1 MNIGIDFVTLENA
14 ANLLWCVNDFKL
26 EQFEDTYVF
35 TNGNDRFIFCK
46 NRNQHPSDNI
56 RNCDIKIRAFHTF
69 EEWKTIKG
77 YDLLIQSQLVENY
90 HIENYQLKEFLD
102 AGNISLSSASIS
114 FEHPNFHY
122 EPFFNIN
129 YFYYFY
135 GFNYLNY
142 YKLKSNKINFIGAY
156 HMSGGKLW
164 RDDIFYN
171 VKKIVDDDILSFS
184 INDYNLK
191 SLFEPYGPHT
201 FGLWGL
207 NHIAS
212 YTDYK
217 TSVCNL
223 LFETLDENPNNELDS
238 QKMYGRRYI
247 TEKTLKAI
255 AFGEEEIFFIW
266 YGPQDI
272 YEYLIKL
279 GFWFYNSEFYNGDM
293 KSSVYDAVKELKRL
307 KENLQTNDAV
317 YEYLKENYCHKL
329 NNNVNLFKTMLLS
342 YYKKNDVINLIKKN
356 GKRN

>member
-1 MNIGIDFVTLENA
+1 MNIGIDFFTLENA
-14 ANLLWCVNDFKL
+14 SNLLWCVNDFEL
-26 EQFEDTYVF
+26 QQFENTYVF
-35 TNGNDRFIFCK
+35 TNGDDRFIFCK
-46 NRNQHPSDNI
+46 NYHQHLSDNI

-69 EEWKTIKG
+69 NDWKNIKG

-102 AGNISLSSASIS
+102 TGNISLSSATIS
-114 FEHPNFHY
+114 FEHPNFYY

-129 YFYYFY
+129 FFYYFY

-142 YKLKSNKINFIGAY
+142 YKLKSNKINFIGVY
-156 HMSGGKLW
+156 HKSGGKIW
-164 RDDIFYN
+164 RDNIFNN
-171 VKKIVDDDILSFS
+171 VKKIVGDDISSFS
-184 INDYNLK
+184 NYDYNLK
-191 SLFEPYGPHT
+191 FIFESHRPNG

-223 LFETLDENPNNELDS
+223 LFETLQHDPNRES
-238 QKMYGRRYI
+238 PMQKMYGRQYI
-247 TEKTLKAI
+247 TEKTLKSI

-272 YEYLIKL
+272 YEYLTKL
-279 GFWFYNSEFYNGDM
+279 GFWFYNTEFYNGDM

-307 KENLQTNDAV
+307 KENLKTNDAV

-329 NNNVNLFKTMLLS
+329 NNNVKIFKKMLLS
-342 YYKKNDVINLIKKN
+342 YYKKDDVINLIKN